1 MKFIIN
7 FYNRNY
13 SKIFFS
19 TLSIIVMIIFIYRFL
34 YGYKGSWS
42 NNYFIPNVKE
52 KAGKAFEVSR
62 KSVTDEI
69 GRTSSKGFQSKG
81 ELECRRVLE
90 KYTLKKFPSSRPNIM
105 NNEITKF
112 NLELDC
118 YNPELK
124 IGCEYNG
131 QQHYKYTPY
140 FHKNKE
146 AFMNQKYR
154 DALKKHYC
162 RNNGIFLIE
171 VPYTIK
177 LQDIEEY
184 ITNKLDEYFLRKS
197 RATSYKNFY
206 GRYNLY

>member
-19 TLSIIVMIIFIYRFL
+19 TLSLIVIIIFIYRFL

-42 NNYFIPNVKE
+42 NNYFIPDVKE
-52 KAGKAFEVSR
+52 KPKKVFEER
-62 KSVTDEI
+62 
-69 GRTSSKGFQSKG
+69 RTGGSGFQSKG

-90 KYTLKKFPSSRPNIM
+90 KYTKKKFPSSRPNIM

-177 LQDIEEY
+177 LQDIEGY
-184 ITNKLDEYFLRKS
+184 ITKKLDEYFLRKS
-197 RATSYKNFY
+197 RATSYKFY
-206 GRYNLY
+206 GRRNLYYN